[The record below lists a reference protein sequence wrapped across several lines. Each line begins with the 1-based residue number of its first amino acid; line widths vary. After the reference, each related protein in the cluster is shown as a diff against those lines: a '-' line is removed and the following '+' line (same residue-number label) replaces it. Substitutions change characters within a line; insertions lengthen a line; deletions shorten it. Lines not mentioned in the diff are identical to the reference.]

1 LFVDF
6 WNEKNVVISYIDEE
20 VSMKSIP
27 ALILVGVALIWI
39 AVWPSIGNASADMG
53 PNGIHNYF
61 NGLSY
66 SSERTA
72 FSNAGAN
79 SYFPQN
85 AKGEGSKSSDKKS
98 PVNAFLLSLAIP
110 GLGEFYS
117 KSTYKPFIFF
127 GADILMWS
135 GHIAYHSKGKDGEK
149 KYRAY
154 ADLHWFRDPFNTWW
168 NTLDSAT
175 QAGYSHR
182 LPPTNDYEYY
192 ENIGKYDQFVWG
204 WDDFAAGDPVLTPH
218 REHYLELRK
227 KANDK
232 FDTARAFLVVAMVN
246 HVVSAIDASF
256 TAISYNKRGESDFFG
271 NVKIRM
277 LPVIA
282 DNQVYPQ
289 LTFIK
294 GF

>member
-1 LFVDF
+1 
-6 WNEKNVVISYIDEE
+6 
-20 VSMKSIP
+20 MKSIP
-27 ALILVGVALIWI
+27 ALILVGVAIIWI

-66 SSERTA
+66 SSEGIA

-85 AKGEGSKSSDKKS
+85 DKGERSKSGDKKS
-98 PVNAFLLSLAIP
+98 PVNAFLYSLAIP
-110 GLGEFYS
+110 GLGELYAGS
-117 KSTYKPFIFF
+117 RHKPYIFLYIDMVLITSEMIYF
-127 GADILMWS
+127 QEGLNGEA
-135 GHIAYHSKGKDGEK
+135 AY
-149 KYRAY
+149 RRY
-154 ADLHWFRDPFNTWW
+154 ADLHWFRDPFNIWW

-204 WDDFAAGDPVLTPH
+204 WDDFVVDGPVLTPH

-232 FDTARAFLVVAMVN
+232 FDTARTFMVVAMVN
-246 HVVSAIDASF
+246 HVVSAFDAAF
-256 TAISYNKRGESDFFG
+256 TAKSYNKRGQSDFFG